1 MSGNGLTP
9 EGAGFVTALERLSME
24 RLAQLA
30 MQAETLGKNDL
41 PSLINYFSVQLLYRN
56 LNEADHQG
64 VQSELARASEKT
76 TLWFFNLLVNS
87 GYPAFEQYMSNGHSS

>member
-1 MSGNGLTP
+1 MSSNGLTP
-9 EGAGFVTALERLSME
+9 EGAGFVTVLESLPME

-30 MQAETLGKNDL
+30 REANIQGKNDL
-41 PSLINYFSVQLLYRN
+41 ASIINYFSVQLLYRN
-56 LNEADHQG
+56 LNDTDHQG

-76 TLWFFNLLVNS
+76 PLWFFNLLVNS